1 MQDVRGK
8 TAFITGGA
16 SGIGLAMAQSFA
28 AAGMRVVIADI
39 DAEALAQAEKNLRQE
54 GAAVAAAVLDV
65 TQADAWA
72 AVADRVESDVGP
84 IDVLCNNAGMGQG
97 RTAAN
102 RHYRLTEVSRE
113 LWALLLDTNLSSVYH
128 GIKTFAPRMVARGQ
142 GGHIVN
148 TASMAGLLA
157 PPGLSVYVATKFAV
171 LGLSECVRAEL
182 APHHIGVSVLCPG
195 AVQSNLVATSA
206 SRRRA
211 RPETTVGMETALAAP
226 APTDHVS
233 MRARSVGDRVLAAI
247 RSNELYVLTH
257 PEYAPL
263 VEERFS
269 AILGAIGPS
278 AEEGYADTA
287 AMLQRSRSPI
297 FADMPKRAAT
307 LPGGTA

>member
-1 MQDVRGK
+1 MQEVRGK

-28 AAGMRVVIADI
+28 AAGMRVVISDI
-39 DAEALAQAEKNLRQE
+39 DGDALVRAEKTLRQD
-54 GAAVAAAVLDV
+54 GAAVASAILDV
-65 TQADAWA
+65 TRADAWA
-72 AVADRVESDVGP
+72 AVADRVESEVGP

-102 RHYRLTEVSRE
+102 RHYRLTEVTHE
-113 LWALLLDTNLSSVYH
+113 LWALLVATNLSSVYH

-148 TASMAGLLA
+148 TSSMAGLVA

-182 APHHIGVSVLCPG
+182 APHRIGVSVLCPG

-206 SRRRA
+206 LRRMA
-211 RPETTVGMETALAAP
+211 RPDTTAGMETALAAP
-226 APTDHVS
+226 PPTDHVT
-233 MRARSVGDRVLAAI
+233 MRARSVGDRVLTAI
-247 RSNELYVLTH
+247 RNDELYVLTH

-269 AILGAIGPS
+269 AILGAFGPS
-278 AEEGYADTA
+278 AQEGYADSA

-297 FADMPKRAAT
+297 FADMPKRSATVTGDAA
-307 LPGGTA
+307 